1 MLIVQRYFQN
11 MHISFNMNVVV
22 VLVKMSKEAAAF
34 TQSFIYEI
42 GDVDADYDEGDI
54 GKADRPCPE
63 RETHPGLSGLERCT
77 APWVEM

>member
-1 MLIVQRYFQN
+1 
-11 MHISFNMNVVV
+11 MNVVV
-22 VLVKMSKEAAAF
+22 VLVKMGKEEVAFITQSEYFILRTF

-42 GDVDADYDEGDI
+42 GDGDADYDEGDI

-77 APWVEM
+77 VG